1 MQRAPSSR
9 FFYGWVIV
17 AVAFLM
23 NVASSPLNAA
33 VFSFFVTPLQEELGW
48 SLSSISLGFTLR
60 MAVAG
65 ISGPF
70 VGILLDNYGARVLG
84 AVAGLLAGLT
94 VIGLSMA
101 DSLLAYYILFTIS
114 GFSGFGAP
122 TGQLLSTVPVSKWFQ
137 ANRGRP
143 CPRRRRAAPGHNHLY
158 PHRRRGDRA
167 GRLAHGVGDVRRRR
181 YRSDRARL
189 PALHAQRP

>member
-1 MQRAPSSR
+1 M
-9 FFYGWVIV
+9 IV

-48 SLSSISLGFTLR
+48 SLASISLGFTLR

-84 AVAGLLAGLT
+84 AVAGLLAGVT

-101 DSLLAYYILFTIS
+101 DSLFAYYILFTIS

-137 ANRGRP
+137 ANRGR
-143 CPRRRRAAPGHNHLY
+143 A
-158 PHRRRGDRA
+158 
-167 GRLAHGVGDVRRRR
+167 LALAGVG
-181 YRSDRARL
+181 L
-189 PALHAQRP
+189 PLGTTIFIPIVAEVIEQVGWRTAWAMSGGIVIALTVPGCLLFMR